1 MRTNRKST
9 CSTLC
14 TTVLLCTALL
24 FLAQPGISAEK
35 TTGQVVY
42 IPAYSHIYH
51 GNKETPLL
59 LSITLSV
66 RNTDTKGA
74 ITVEAVN
81 YHDTQGSLIK
91 KYLDEPLQLNPL
103 QSERFI
109 VPQKDN
115 RGGSGA
121 TFIVIWKSENPVN
134 PPVVESI
141 MIGTQSQLGISFT
154 SRGVAVEQ

>member
-1 MRTNRKST
+1 
-9 CSTLC
+9 
-14 TTVLLCTALL
+14 
-24 FLAQPGISAEK
+24 
-35 TTGQVVY
+35 
-42 IPAYSHIYH
+42 
-51 GNKETPLL
+51 L